1 MSDKAVNETTR
12 EVRAAAAQWRERR
25 DGSEW
30 GAEDQAA
37 LNVWLAQSPAHKI
50 AYLRVDHV
58 WARADRLSALRAPS
72 TTERPRIP
80 STVARVAA
88 AFVLAAIAGGAWF
101 TLNPQQSNERVYATG
116 IGGRE
121 TLKLADGSQIELNTG
136 TTVRVSADTHQ
147 RRVTLE
153 KGEAFF
159 QIMHN
164 AERPFVV
171 VAGDHR
177 VVDLGTKF
185 MVRRDPG
192 RFEVALVEGRARLE
206 AVNGKA
212 AAPARDLV
220 PGDVVIATA
229 NTVYSE
235 KKAAQTLVNELG
247 WRRGVLVFRDTALA
261 DVAEELNRYNTQKIV
276 IADPE
281 VARLTIGATIP
292 THGVEAFTRVAK
304 DVFGLHIQNRNGEI
318 VISR

>member
-1 MSDKAVNETTR
+1 MSETTR
-12 EVRAAAAQWRERR
+12 EVRAAAARWRERR
-25 DGSEW
+25 DQPEW
-30 GAEDQAA
+30 SAEDQSA
-37 LNVWLAQSPAHKI
+37 LNTWLAQSPAHKI

-58 WARADRLSALRAPS
+58 WERADRLSALRTSAATGRS
-72 TTERPRIP
+72 NVR
-80 STVARVAA
+80 SASARVAA
-88 AFVLAAIAGGAWF
+88 AFVIAAIAGGAWF
-101 TLNPQQSNERVYATG
+101 ALSPQPSRERVYATG

-136 TTVRVSADTHQ
+136 TTVRVSVNANQ

-159 QIMHN
+159 QIVHN

-171 VAGDHR
+171 AAGDHR

-206 AVNGKA
+206 ATNGKA

-229 NTVYSE
+229 NTVFSE
-235 KKAAQTLVNELG
+235 KKATQTLANELG
-247 WRRGVLVFRDTALA
+247 WRRGVLVFRDAALA
-261 DVAEELNRYNTQKIV
+261 DVAEELNRYNTQKII
-276 IADPE
+276 IADAE

-292 THGVEAFTRVAK
+292 THGVDAFTRVAR
-304 DVFGLHIQNRNGEI
+304 DVFGLHIANRNGEI